1 MRKSVLFISVL
12 LGIALLFCGCS
23 KKEDRAVAKVG
34 GEAITA
40 GELDERMQGKIY
52 PSAEEDLAARQN
64 TLGNLIDEKL
74 MIMGAIDLKLDE
86 DPEFATKTKMV
97 ERNALLERLYK
108 VEIMDKAIPTEEEIK
123 AHYDRLGW
131 EIKASHIL
139 VETEVS
145 AQEVLQKL
153 SEGAAFA
160 KLAEEMSIDPG
171 TKIKGGDLGYF
182 SWGKMVS
189 PFQDTAFVMEI
200 GAISKPVE
208 TRFGWHIIR
217 VDDRRELDKP
227 PYEEEKPRI
236 ERALGGQKSKQ
247 LSKDYIE
254 ELKEKADVQ
263 IDPETEQMLLNHLL
277 ADKWSPG
284 EYTEEELSMTL
295 LTFKDGE
302 WTVETFLAEL
312 ENIPPMYRPRVKDHK
327 DLEDLLKNVLTG
339 LLLEKR
345 AYKMGLQN
353 DKEIVERVRKERDNV
368 LLTLFREQAVLQ
380 DTTVTEQEI
389 ETYYNEH
396 IDDYTILE
404 QVKVL
409 EIQLAS
415 EEDANKV
422 LSQLRMGAD
431 FTKLAQEKSTRSWA
445 AKKGGDLGW
454 LDKRRY
460 PNVSGAAL
468 EMRVGELGGP
478 IQDGP
483 RYSVIKVL
491 DKKPAQP
498 KLIADVRPTISN
510 ILLTAKKNDALKVW
524 MDNAKAEKGVEIFED
539 VLQST
544 VTSVPKE
551 TKEPEEES

>member
-12 LGIALLFCGCS
+12 LGIALLFSGCS

-34 GEAITA
+34 GEVITV
-40 GELDERMQGKIY
+40 GELEARMQGKTY
-52 PSAEEDLAARQN
+52 RSAEEDLAARQN
-64 TLGNLIDEKL
+64 VLGGLIDENL

-97 ERNALLERLYK
+97 ERNALLELLYK
-108 VEIMDKAIPTEEEIK
+108 VEIMEKAKPTEEEIK
-123 AHYDRLGW
+123 ALYDRQGW

-139 VETEVS
+139 LETEVS
-145 AQEVLQKL
+145 AQDVLQKL
-153 SEGAAFA
+153 SEGADFG
-160 KLAEEMSIDPG
+160 KLAEEMSTDPG

-182 SWGKMVS
+182 TWGKMVS

-208 TRFGWHIIR
+208 TRFGWHVIR
-217 VDDRRELDKP
+217 VDDRREIDKQ
-227 PYEEEKPRI
+227 PYEEEKERI
-236 ERALGGQKSKQ
+236 ERSLSGQKSKE
-247 LSKDYIE
+247 LSKEYIDD
-254 ELKEKADVQ
+254 LKEKADIQ

-277 ADKWSPG
+277 ADKWAPG
-284 EYTEEELSMTL
+284 DYTEEELPMTL

-345 AYKMGLQN
+345 ALKIGLQKE
-353 DKEIVERVRKERDNV
+353 KEIVERVRNERDKI
-368 LLTLFREQAVLQ
+368 LLTLFREQSILQ
-380 DTTVTEQEI
+380 DTVVTEPDIEI
-389 ETYYNEH
+389 YYNEH
-396 IDDYTILE
+396 IDEYTILE
-404 QVKVL
+404 QVKVQ

-415 EEDANKV
+415 EEEANKV

-431 FTKLAQEKSTRSWA
+431 FAKLAQEKSTRSWA
-445 AKKGGDLGW
+445 AKKGGELGW

-468 EMRVGELGGP
+468 EMRVGQLGGP

-498 KLIADVRPTISN
+498 KLIADVRPTIKN
-510 ILLTAKKNDALKVW
+510 ILLNARKADALKVW

-544 VTSVPKE
+544 VTAVPKE
-551 TKEPEEES
+551 TEEES